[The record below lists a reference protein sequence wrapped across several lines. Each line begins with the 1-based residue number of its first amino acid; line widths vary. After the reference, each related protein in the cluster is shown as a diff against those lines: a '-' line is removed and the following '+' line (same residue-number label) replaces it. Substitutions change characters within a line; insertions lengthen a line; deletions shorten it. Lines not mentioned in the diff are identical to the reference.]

1 MCASGSIVKNLSDN
15 PDEPNALL
23 DAPIM
28 IPERA
33 NGSNKSKETKDTTEV
48 DSMAGRVVHTGVHA
62 CVSESWQTGKIEMS
76 TKIIAYKDKRFQHY
90 R

>member
-1 MCASGSIVKNLSDN
+1 MCASGSIVKNLSDD

-33 NGSNKSKETKDTTEV
+33 NDSNKSKETRDTTEV
-48 DSMAGRVVHTGVHA
+48 
-62 CVSESWQTGKIEMS
+62 ESNGCQSS
-76 TKIIAYKDKRFQHY
+76 TY
-90 R
+90 RCTCMRQ